1 MTALDL
7 IQQLESDTTH
17 PVYFLFGEE
26 DFFQREL
33 VAVLT
38 RRWITPENRDFNL
51 ETFEA
56 KTSTVQEWIG
66 ACKTISF
73 FGGEKL
79 VIVRGLDEFKWED
92 ANVASLLDYVSDPVK
107 DACLV
112 LTARKADR
120 KRKVYKALTKI
131 KGAGECTAPREP
143 ALIAWIRGRAKESG
157 RTLSAGAARLM
168 IDRVGLKP
176 GLLAGELEK
185 VITFAG
191 KTPSIDEQAVMAVV
205 GETRLEKIFDLTDA
219 LKTKNPSKAL
229 RILRNHLE
237 HGEQPVQLLGMIAWQ
252 FRLIWEVKHHQTAG
266 TPPSRIAQKMGVAP
280 FQAEQALRYTGKF
293 SEGQLRDGFR
303 SLFRADRELKG
314 SGKAPEGILETLVL
328 KLCSAGS

>member
-1 MTALDL
+1 MTALEL
-7 IQQLESDTTH
+7 IQQLESGSPQ
-17 PVYFLFGEE
+17 PVYFLYGEE

-33 VAVLT
+33 VATLT
-38 RRWITPENRDFNL
+38 RRWITPENRDFNF
-51 ETFEA
+51 ETFDA
-56 KTSTVQEWIG
+56 KTSSVHEWIG
-66 ACKTISF
+66 ACKTLSF

-79 VIVRGLDEFKWED
+79 VIVRGLDEFKWDD
-92 ANVASLLDYVSDPVK
+92 ANVPPLLEYVSNPVP

-120 KRKVYKALTKI
+120 KRKIYKGLTKI
-131 KGAGECTAPREP
+131 KGAGECTAPREA
-143 ALIAWIRGRAKESG
+143 ALTPWLTNRAKESG

-168 IDRVGLKP
+168 VERVGSKP

-191 KTPSIDEQAVMAVV
+191 KTKSIDEEAVREVV

-229 RILRNHLE
+229 RILHNHLK

-252 FRLIWEVKHHQTAG
+252 FRLIWEVKHHQTTG
-266 TPPSRIAQKMGVAP
+266 TPPSRIAQKMGIAP

-293 SEGQLRDGFR
+293 SEGQLREGFR

-328 KLCSAGS
+328 RLCSAGG

>member
-1 MTALDL
+1 VTALEL
-7 IQQLESDTTH
+7 IQQLESGTPH
-17 PVYFLFGEE
+17 PVYFLYGEE

-33 VAVLT
+33 VAALT

-56 KTSTVQEWIG
+56 KTSTVHEWIG
-66 ACKTISF
+66 ACNTLSF

-92 ANVASLLDYVSDPVK
+92 ANVPPLLDYVSDPAPDV
-107 DACLV
+107 CLV
-112 LTARKADR
+112 LTARKVDR
-120 KRKVYKALTKI
+120 KRKVYKGLTKI
-131 KGAGECTAPREP
+131 KGAGECTAPHEP
-143 ALIAWIRGRAKESG
+143 ALIAWLRSRAKKSG
-157 RTLSAGAARLM
+157 RTLSTEAARLM
-168 IDRVGLKP
+168 IERVGLKP

-191 KTPSIDEQAVMAVV
+191 KTKSIDEQAVMEVV
-205 GETRLEKIFDLTDA
+205 GETRLGKIFDLTDA

-252 FRLIWEVKHHQTAG
+252 FRLIWEVKHHQSTG

-328 KLCSAGS
+328 GLCSAGG

>member
-1 MTALDL
+1 MTALEL
-7 IQQLESDTTH
+7 IQQLESGTPH
-17 PVYFLFGEE
+17 PVYFLYGEE

-33 VAVLT
+33 VAALT
-38 RRWITPENRDFNL
+38 RRWITPDNRDFNF

-56 KTSTVQEWIG
+56 KTSSVHEWIG
-66 ACKTISF
+66 ACKTLSF

-79 VIVRGLDEFKWED
+79 VIVRGLDEFKWDD
-92 ANVASLLDYVSDPVK
+92 ANVPPLLDYVSAPVP

-120 KRKVYKALTKI
+120 KRKIYKGLTKI
-131 KGAGECTAPREP
+131 KGAGECAAPREA
-143 ALIAWIRGRAKESG
+143 ALTPSLRNRAKKSG

-168 IDRVGLKP
+168 VERVGLKP

-191 KTPSIDEQAVMAVV
+191 DTKSIDEQAVMEVV
-205 GETRLEKIFDLTDA
+205 GETRQEDWFAITNA
-219 LKTKNPSKAL
+219 LQSKNTAQSLKV
-229 RILRNHLE
+229 LRNQLE
-237 HGEQPVQLLGMIAWQ
+237 HGAEPVNLLGSISGQ
-252 FRLIWEVKHHQTAG
+252 FRLIWEVKHHQNTG
-266 TPPSRIAQKMGVAP
+266 TPPSRIAQKMGVHP
-280 FQAEQALRYTGKF
+280 FRVEQALRYAGKF

-328 KLCSAGS
+328 GLCSAGG

>member
-1 MTALDL
+1 VTALEL
-7 IQQLESDTTH
+7 IQQLESDTTY
-17 PVYFLFGEE
+17 PVYFLYGEE

-33 VAVLT
+33 VGALT

-56 KTSTVQEWIG
+56 KTSTVHEWIG
-66 ACKTISF
+66 ACKTLSF

-79 VIVRGLDEFKWED
+79 VIVRNLDEFKWDD
-92 ANVASLLDYVSDPVK
+92 ANVPPLLDYTSDPVP

-120 KRKVYKALTKI
+120 KRKIYKALTKI
-131 KGAGECTAPREP
+131 KGAGECTAPRDA
-143 ALIAWIRGRAKESG
+143 ALIPWLRNRARESG
-157 RTLSAGAARLM
+157 HTLSAGATRLM
-168 IDRVGLKP
+168 IERIGPKP

-185 VITFAG
+185 VITFTG
-191 KTPSIDEQAVMAVV
+191 KAKSIDEQAVMEVV
-205 GETRLEKIFDLTDA
+205 GETKLEKIFDLTDA

-252 FRLIWEVKHHQTAG
+252 FRLIWEVKHHQTTG

-314 SGKAPEGILETLVL
+314 SGKTPEGILETLVL
-328 KLCSAGS
+328 NLCSAGG

>member
-1 MTALDL
+1 M
-7 IQQLESDTTH
+7 
-17 PVYFLFGEE
+17 V
-26 DFFQREL
+26 
-33 VAVLT
+33 
-38 RRWITPENRDFNL
+38 
-51 ETFEA
+51 
-56 KTSTVQEWIG
+56 
-66 ACKTISF
+66 
-73 FGGEKL
+73 
-79 VIVRGLDEFKWED
+79 VRNLDEFKWDD
-92 ANVASLLDYVSDPVK
+92 ANVPPLLDYTSNPVP

-120 KRKVYKALTKI
+120 KRKIYKGLTKM
-131 KGAGECTAPREP
+131 KGAGECTAPRDA
-143 ALIAWIRGRAKESG
+143 ALIPWLRNRAKESG
-157 RTLSAGAARLM
+157 RTLDPKAARLM
-168 IDRVGLKP
+168 IERVGLKP

-185 VITFAG
+185 VITFTG
-191 KTPSIDEQAVMAVV
+191 KSKLIDEQAVMEVV

-252 FRLIWEVKHHQTAG
+252 FRLIWEAKHHQTTG
-266 TPPSRIAQKMGVAP
+266 TPPSRIAQKMGIAP

-293 SEGQLRDGFR
+293 SEGQLREGFR

-328 KLCSAGS
+328 RLCSAGG

>member
-7 IQQLESDTTH
+7 IQQLDSGTPH
-17 PVYFLFGEE
+17 PVYFLYGEE

-33 VAVLT
+33 IAALT
-38 RRWITPENRDFNL
+38 KRWITPDNRDFNL

-56 KTSTVQEWIG
+56 RTSSVQEWIG
-66 ACKTISF
+66 ACKTLSF

-79 VIVRGLDEFKWED
+79 VVVRGLDEFKWDD
-92 ANVASLLDYVSDPVK
+92 ANIPPLLDYTADPVP

-131 KGAGECTAPREP
+131 KGAGECTAPREA
-143 ALIAWIRGRAKESG
+143 ALIPWLRNRAKESSH
-157 RTLSAGAARLM
+157 TLSTGAARLM
-168 IDRVGLKP
+168 IERVGPKP

-185 VITFAG
+185 VITFNG
-191 KTPSIDEQAVMAVV
+191 KSKSIDERAVMEVV
-205 GETRLEKIFDLTDA
+205 GESKLEKIFDLTDA
-219 LKTKNPSKAL
+219 LKTKNPSRAL

-237 HGEQPVQLLGMIAWQ
+237 HGEQPLQLLGMIAWQ
-252 FRLIWEVKHHQTAG
+252 FRMIWEAKHHQTTG
-266 TPPSRIAQKMGVAP
+266 TPPSRIAQKMGIAP

-293 SEGQLRDGFR
+293 NEQQLREGFR

-328 KLCSAGS
+328 NLCSAGG

>member
-7 IQQLESDTTH
+7 IQQLEAGTPH
-17 PVYFLFGEE
+17 PVYFLYGEE

-33 VAVLT
+33 VASLT

-56 KTSTVQEWIG
+56 KTSTVHEWIG
-66 ACKTISF
+66 ACKTLSF

-79 VIVRGLDEFKWED
+79 VVVRGLDEFKWDD
-92 ANVASLLDYVSDPVK
+92 ANILPLIDYVSNPVS

-120 KRKVYKALTKI
+120 KRKIYKALTKI
-131 KGAGECTAPREP
+131 KGAGECTAPRDA
-143 ALIAWIRGRAKESG
+143 ALIPWLRNRAKESG
-157 RTLSAGAARLM
+157 HTLSAGAARLM
-168 IDRVGLKP
+168 IERVGLKP

-185 VITFAG
+185 IITFTG
-191 KTPSIDEQAVMAVV
+191 KAKSIDEQAVMEVV

-229 RILRNHLE
+229 AHSA
-237 HGEQPVQLLGMIAWQ
+237 QP
-252 FRLIWEVKHHQTAG
+252 
-266 TPPSRIAQKMGVAP
+266 S
-280 FQAEQALRYTGKF
+280 
-293 SEGQLRDGFR
+293 
-303 SLFRADRELKG
+303 
-314 SGKAPEGILETLVL
+314 
-328 KLCSAGS
+328 

>member
-1 MTALDL
+1 MTALEL
-7 IQQLESDTTH
+7 IQQLESGTPH
-17 PVYFLFGEE
+17 PVYFLYGEE

-33 VAVLT
+33 VAALT
-38 RRWITPENRDFNL
+38 RRWITPDNRDFNF

-56 KTSTVQEWIG
+56 KTSSVHEWIG
-66 ACKTISF
+66 ACKTLSF

-79 VIVRGLDEFKWED
+79 VIVRGLDEFKWDD
-92 ANVASLLDYVSDPVK
+92 ANVPPLLDYVSAPVP

-120 KRKVYKALTKI
+120 KRKIYKGLTKI
-131 KGAGECTAPREP
+131 KGAGECAAPREA
-143 ALIAWIRGRAKESG
+143 ALTPWLRNRAKKSG

-168 IDRVGLKP
+168 VERVGLKP

-191 KTPSIDEQAVMAVV
+191 DTKSIDEQAVMEVV

-237 HGEQPVQLLGMIAWQ
+237 HGEEPVKVLGMIAWQ
-252 FRLIWEVKHHQTAG
+252 FRLIWEVKHYQTTG
-266 TPPSRIAQKMGVAP
+266 TPSSRIAQKMGVAP
-280 FQAEQALRYTGKF
+280 FQAEQAMRYTGKF

-328 KLCSAGS
+328 SLCSTGS